1 MTNIVAAIRAG
12 AVYFAVVFVLGF
24 ILGTVRVVWVAPQL
38 GEATAVFL
46 EAPIILAFS
55 WAVSRWCVSYFQV
68 QANLAARLL
77 MGLVAFVLLMSAELG
92 VSVTAFGRSVADH
105 FAGYLSLPGSIGGSA
120 QLIFAFLPVIQ
131 GWARGRH

>member
-1 MTNIVAAIRAG
+1 MRDIVAAVRAG
-12 AVYFAVVFVLGF
+12 AVYFVIVFVLGF
-24 ILGTVRVVWVAPQL
+24 VLGTVRVVWVVPQL
-38 GEATAVFL
+38 GEASAVSL

-68 QANLAARLL
+68 QENLAARLL

-92 VSVTAFGRSVADH
+92 VSVIAFGRSVADH
-105 FAGYLSLPGSIGGSA
+105 FAGYRSFPGAIGGSA

-131 GWARGRH
+131 GWSKRP